1 MSTPAR
7 TPARIAT
14 GDWVVVARSD
24 ADALAFL
31 GKITDGTW
39 DPRDDA
45 LLSAR
50 VETAAGTHWF
60 PTADLERVS
69 PVDEA
74 DLAEAALARGLVPP
88 ERVTGLRADVE
99 AVRGRT
105 LGFVRSPGL
114 LDRLWA
120 ALPTDGTR
128 SNGLAAFFDHGRAV
142 LRDQRDARWA
152 PLPVAAQP
160 APIEESGGPAPRP
173 RPPRPRPIE
182 PRPRPAPAP
191 ARAPFDPS
199 LLPPLTGL
207 TRPAGLT
214 DVVAR
219 ILGSL
224 PLSQRRGFAR
234 DLGASVP
241 PSLETPDL
249 AKRVVASGV
258 GIDDVLDALTRTEIA
273 RAAAAC
279 ALGDVGP
286 AELRTAFRSLA
297 AVAPDEGPTKSPRK
311 PRRKAPAAPAKGGDP
326 YERFLQGLN
335 HQALF
340 AASQAAGL
348 AFVPPLAAVRAKL
361 RKVAPE
367 VVVGGLEAGALRHA
381 ARKALGLALG
391 ELELPALRS
400 AVLQALAAS

>member
-1 MSTPAR
+1 MSAPVR

-14 GDWVVVARSD
+14 GDWVVLARAG
-24 ADALAFL
+24 ADALGFL
-31 GKITDGTW
+31 GKITDGEW

-45 LLSAR
+45 LLRAR

-74 DLAEAALARGLVPP
+74 DLAGAALARGLVPP
-88 ERVTGLRADVE
+88 ERTSGLRADVE

-105 LGFVRSPGL
+105 LAFVRSPGL

-128 SNGLAAFFDHGRAV
+128 SNGLAAFFDEGRAV

-152 PLPVAAQP
+152 PLPIAAPLAP
-160 APIEESGGPAPRP
+160 APVEPGPRP
-173 RPPRPRPIE
+173 ERRPRRPRGTE
-182 PRPRPAPAP
+182 PPPRPAPP
-191 ARAPFDPS
+191 PERAPFDPS
-199 LLPPLTGL
+199 LLPPLPGL
-207 TRPAGLT
+207 TKPAGLT
-214 DVVAR
+214 EVVAR

-241 PSLETPDL
+241 ASLETPDL
-249 AKRVVASGV
+249 PKRVVASGV
-258 GIDDVLDALTRTEIA
+258 GIDDLLDALTRAEIA

-279 ALGDVGP
+279 ALVDIAP
-286 AELRTAFRSLA
+286 AELRAAFRALA
-297 AVAPDEGPTKSPRK
+297 GETPAKSPRK
-311 PRRKAPAAPAKGGDP
+311 KRGPSPRALTGTP
-326 YERFLQGLN
+326 YEQLLQGLS
-335 HQALF
+335 HEALF

-361 RKVAPE
+361 LKVAPA

-381 ARKALGLALG
+381 ARKALGLNLG
-391 ELELPALRS
+391 DVDLAALRS
-400 AVLQALAAS
+400 AVLEALAATT